1 MITFKKQAEQFLK
14 ESTQRKR
21 DPIRPK
27 TYKVYKYA
35 IYTHLIPIIGDMSLQ
50 DVGNKA
56 VKEVVEK
63 LAQQGL
69 KPATIQLIRNV
80 IKQIRASAL
89 NSEGEQLYPYVWN
102 EGFIDA
108 PQVDPNSQKAPIASA
123 QAIQEAVLKSNS
135 PLIALLAGTGL
146 RINEALA
153 LEFDDKQN
161 NSVWFPS
168 ESKIIIRNQRI
179 GNTFG
184 PPKTK
189 AGVREVDLAPE
200 LNSYLIRIIKP
211 EGQTGF
217 IFLKSES
224 AYRAQ
229 LAQFGIPGFHSLRRF
244 RVTHMRLN
252 GVPEALVQFW
262 TGHAAGNI
270 TERYTKVGEE
280 IEARKT
286 HAKKAGLGFELPLS

>member
-14 ESTQRKR
+14 ESVQRKR

-27 TYKVYKYA
+27 TYKVYRYA
-35 IYTHLIPIIGDMSLQ
+35 IYTHLIPLIGELSLE

-63 LAQQGL
+63 LAQRGL
-69 KPATIQLIRNV
+69 KPATIQLIRNI

-89 NSEGEQLYPYVWN
+89 NSEGEPLYPYTWN
-102 EGFIDA
+102 ETFIDA
-108 PQVDPNSQKAPIASA
+108 PQVDQNSQKAPIASA
-123 QAIQEAVLKSNS
+123 QAIQEAIFKSNT

-153 LEFDDKQN
+153 LEFEDKQT
-161 NSVWFPS
+161 NSVWLPA
-168 ESKIIIRNQRI
+168 ESKFIIRNQRI

-200 LNSYLIRIIKP
+200 LNNYLIRTIKP
-211 EGQTGF
+211 EGLVGR
-217 IFLKSES
+217 IFRQSETT
-224 AYRAQ
+224 YRTQ

-262 TGHAAGNI
+262 TGHAAGNV

-280 IEARKT
+280 IEARKI
-286 HAKKAGLGFELPLS
+286 HAKRVGLGFQLPE